1 MYRVVNRFSTR
12 PTSKMFRKKEN
23 AKDLGEWRR
32 GGYQPSPF
40 LPKSRIKFLSKL
52 STKRTFNLNV
62 DNFLRTIGLG
72 SGSCC
77 GNCRNR
83 NSFHH
88 RDQAFKRITPIQ
100 LKHAKMA
107 DYRCS
112 PLKPKYEMVTEKF
125 KSSAFRKSLKKKLL
139 ILL

>member
-1 MYRVVNRFSTR
+1 MYRLVNRFSTR

-23 AKDLGEWRR
+23 AKDSGEWEK
-32 GGYQPSPF
+32 G
-40 LPKSRIKFLSKL
+40 RIKFLSKL
-52 STKRTFNLNV
+52 STKRKFNLNV